1 MKLQKW
7 ISVLLTVLLL
17 LSLVGCGAE
26 APRDS
31 ANQYGGATMD
41 MGMAA
46 DKEAEESPSLSENGN
61 APALPENQKM
71 VRKVWLEAETE
82 ELDSLLSSV
91 EQRISQLGGYI
102 EKQNTHN
109 GSAYATHRSRY
120 AELTVRIP
128 ADRLDEFVTNVS
140 EASNIVSK
148 EQTAENIT
156 LSYVATE
163 SRVKALE
170 TEQTRLLELLAK
182 AETME
187 DILKIES
194 KLTDIRTEL
203 EEVTSKLRVY
213 DNMVDYGTIYLTINE
228 VRQYTVVEEE
238 PETVWERISTG
249 FVENAKDLWNGITE
263 LFIFLVTGLPYFIP
277 LGLVVTVFLLILR
290 RKPRKKATPVRKA
303 ESKPESEA

>member
-7 ISVLLTVLLL
+7 ISALLVMVLLL
-17 LSLVGCGAE
+17 CLAGCGSE
-26 APRDS
+26 S
-31 ANQYGGATMD
+31 TSTSNGAAMD
-41 MGMAA
+41 MGAIA
-46 DKEAEESPSLSENGN
+46 EKEEAMEDPSLSENGTSV
-61 APALPENQKM
+61 ALPENQKM

-82 ELDSLLSSV
+82 ELDSLLASV

-102 EKQNTHN
+102 EKQNSYN
-109 GSAYATHRSRY
+109 GSAYSTHRSRY

-128 ADRLDEFVTNVS
+128 AENLDSFVTDVTES
-140 EASNIVSK
+140 SNIISK

-163 SRVKALE
+163 SRMKALE

-203 EEVTSKLRVY
+203 EEVTSRLRVY
-213 DNMVDYGTIYLTINE
+213 DNMVDYGTIYLTIRE
-228 VRQYTVVEEE
+228 VRQYTVVEE

-277 LGLVVTVFLLILR
+277 LGLVVTVFILILK
-290 RKPRKKATPVRKA
+290 RKPRKSIPKN
-303 ESKPESEA
+303 EEKPQA

>member
-7 ISVLLTVLLL
+7 ISVLLVMVLLL
-17 LSLVGCGAE
+17 CLAGCGSE
-26 APRDS
+26 S
-31 ANQYGGATMD
+31 ARPSNGAAMD
-41 MGMAA
+41 MGAITE
-46 DKEAEESPSLSENGN
+46 KEEAMEDPSLSENGTSV
-61 APALPENQKM
+61 ALPENQKM

-82 ELDSLLSSV
+82 ELDSLLASV
-91 EQRISQLGGYI
+91 EQRIGQLGGYI
-102 EKQNTHN
+102 EKQNTYN
-109 GSAYATHRSRY
+109 GSAYSSHRSRY

-128 ADRLDEFVTNVS
+128 AENLDSFVTDVTES
-140 EASNIVSK
+140 SNIISK

-163 SRVKALE
+163 SRMKALE

-203 EEVTSKLRVY
+203 EEVTSRLRVY
-213 DNMVDYGTIYLTINE
+213 DNMVDYGTIYLTIRE
-228 VRQYTVVEEE
+228 VRQYTVVEE

-277 LGLVVTVFLLILR
+277 LGLVVTVFILILK
-290 RKPRKKATPVRKA
+290 RKPKKSIPKN
-303 ESKPESEA
+303 EEKPQS

>member
-7 ISVLLTVLLL
+7 MSALLVTVLLL
-17 LSLVGCGAE
+17 SLAGCGGKSTS
-26 APRDS
+26 PS
-31 ANQYGGATMD
+31 NGAAMD
-41 MGMAA
+41 MGAVVE
-46 DKEAEESPSLSENGN
+46 KGEAMESPSLSENS
-61 APALPENQKM
+61 ASASLPENQKM

-91 EQRISQLGGYI
+91 EQRITQLGGYI
-102 EKQNTHN
+102 EKQNTYN
-109 GSAYATHRSRY
+109 GSAYSTHRSRY

-128 ADRLDEFVTNVS
+128 AKDLDSFVTDVTEN
-140 EASNIVSK
+140 SNIISK

-213 DNMVDYGTIYLTINE
+213 DNMVDYGTIYLTIRE
-228 VRQYTVVEEE
+228 VRQYTVVEE

-249 FVENAKDLWNGITE
+249 FVENAKGLWTGITE

-277 LGLVVTVFLLILR
+277 LGLVVTVFILILK
-290 RKPRKKATPVRKA
+290 RKPRKSIPKNQ
-303 ESKPESEA
+303 EKPQA

>member
-7 ISVLLTVLLL
+7 ISALLVTMLLL
-17 LSLVGCGAE
+17 CLAGCGAE
-26 APRDS
+26 VSNDS
-31 ANQYGGATMD
+31 ANQYGGVSMD
-41 MGMAA
+41 MGMTA
-46 DKEAEESPSLSENGN
+46 DKEVAENPSLSENGTSV
-61 APALPENQKM
+61 ALPENQKM
-71 VRKVWLEAETE
+71 VRKIWLEAETE
-82 ELDSLLSSV
+82 ELDSLLASV

-102 EKQNTHN
+102 EKQNTYN
-109 GSAYATHRSRY
+109 GSAYSTSRSRY
-120 AELTVRIP
+120 AELTVRVP
-128 ADRLDEFVTNVS
+128 AENLDSFVTDVS
-140 EASNIVSK
+140 EASNIISK

-163 SRVKALE
+163 SRIKALE

-213 DNMVDYGTIYLTINE
+213 DNMVDYGTIYLTIRE
-228 VRQYTVVEEE
+228 VRQYTVVEE

-249 FVENAKDLWNGITE
+249 FVENAKDLWEGITE

-277 LGLVVTVFLLILR
+277 LGVVVTVFILILK
-290 RKPRKKATPVRKA
+290 RKPKKPIRKND
-303 ESKPESEA
+303 EKPQA